1 MKINAVEILSIN
13 KKLKFKGDKPE
24 NANQASS
31 MVTEVP
37 DEVNDNISALNA
49 QSMNNI
55 AFQGFNTASL
65 KKMKLNSMVALSLL
79 AGSAAL
85 QSCETDEPNGN
96 TYITDN
102 TQVTTNITVNIYMTD
117 DELVNA
123 VLEEIR
129 ALRQEQKEET
139 EINKTILAELINQGI
154 SLDRILA
161 LLEKMNMT
169 ASDIFNMLKE
179 NTDKQDQILEEM
191 SKGNKEIKEQLIAFL
206 NATIEGKEI
215 SADINK
221 LLTQVLIQLGKSDEK
236 DQVVIDILN
245 KVLAKVDESIKN
257 DKAIAAKQQKMLL
270 AFLGKLSELDDH
282 LKQGVIA
289 LLNKLD
295 TISDAN
301 LEILTKLF
309 NSINNSNKNDE
320 KTQEILIGIYN
331 KVQESIDSNKEMNKQ
346 TQILLQSIL
355 DNMQNFNEDMKTGFA
370 NVINNMDKMS
380 EENIEFYNK
389 ILARMDKFDDNAK
402 KGLAMLINQMA
413 TSNILNQMQ
422 LARLDKILAKQE
434 QAHQD
439 DLKFYNQAIA
449 LMSELLSKV
458 DKLGDKGDLILD
470 AIENI
475 SLDGNFDLSEIESM
489 LQALLEQSKANGDV
503 LTSIDGK
510 TNLISIILEG
520 IKTEIERLGGD
531 NKAILTRLDAI
542 LAKIPGECKCDKEL
556 KVIIE
561 VLNKIAEEVKKGNKH
576 EGILDDLEDMFQ

>member
-1 MKINAVEILSIN
+1 MKINAIEMLSIN
-13 KKLKFKGDKPE
+13 KNLKFKGDETE
-24 NANQASS
+24 NENRASS
-31 MVTEVP
+31 FMTEVP
-37 DEVNDNISALNA
+37 EEGNDSISALNA

-55 AFQGFNTASL
+55 AFQGVNTAGL
-65 KKMKLNSMVALSLL
+65 KKMGLNTM
-79 AGSAAL
+79 AAL
-85 QSCETDEPNGN
+85 ALLGGASAMQSCDDLGEEKIYNIYHN
-96 TYITDN
+96 TSIS
-102 TQVTTNITVNIYMTD
+102 TNLVVNVYMTD

-123 VLEEIR
+123 VLAEIK
-129 ALRQEQKEET
+129 ALREEQKEQT
-139 EINKTILAELINQGI
+139 EINKAILAELVKQGI
-154 SLDRILA
+154 SMDRIIA

-169 ASDIFNMLKE
+169 AVDILNMLKE
-179 NTDKQDQILEEM
+179 NTEKQDQIIDEI
-191 SKGNKEIKEQLIAFL
+191 SNGNKEIKAQLIAIL
-206 NATIEGKEI
+206 NSYNEGKEI
-215 SADINK
+215 SADNNK
-221 LLTQVLIQLGKSDEK
+221 LLTQVLVQLGKSDEK
-236 DQVVIDILN
+236 DQAIIDILN
-245 KVLAKVDESIKN
+245 KILVKVNESIKN
-257 DKAIAAKQQKMLL
+257 DKAIAAKQQKMLF
-270 AFLGKLSELDDH
+270 AILGKLSELDDH

-309 NSINNSNKNDE
+309 NSINDSNKNDE

-331 KVQESIDSNKEMNKQ
+331 KVQESIDSNKEMDEK

-380 EENIEFYNK
+380 EENRAFYNK

-413 TSNILNQMQ
+413 TSNTLNQMQ
-422 LARLDKILAKQE
+422 LDRLDKILAKQE
-434 QAHQD
+434 QAHKD

-458 DKLGDKGDLILD
+458 DKLGDKSDLILD

-475 SLDGNFDLSEIESM
+475 SLDGNFDLSEIEAM

-510 TNLISIILEG
+510 MNLIAITLEG

-531 NKAILTRLDAI
+531 NKAILARLDAI

-561 VLNKIAEEVKKGNKH
+561 VLNKIVEEVEKDNKH